1 MFSTRYNDGG
11 DFLNS
16 ILIVSSSKKGID
28 FFTEILSESSYE
40 EIVLAKNGGEARR
53 ILIDRDF
60 DLCIINAPLLDEF
73 GDGFAMNVA
82 NDRIS
87 QVILV
92 VRNDIYDEISEKVE
106 EYGVITIGKPLNR
119 TTFWSALKIANATF
133 NRITKLKKENNKL
146 IQKITDIRM
155 VDRAKCILIQYL
167 NMTEGEAHR
176 YIEKQAMDMRT
187 TKRVVAEGIL
197 RTYEN

>member
-1 MFSTRYNDGG
+1 M
-11 DFLNS
+11 NS
-16 ILIVSSSKKGID
+16 ILKESSSKKGID

>member
-92 VRNDIYDEISEKVE
+92 EI
-106 EYGVITIGKPLNR
+106 G
-119 TTFWSALKIANATF
+119 IAH
-133 NRITKLKKENNKL
+133 
-146 IQKITDIRM
+146 
-155 VDRAKCILIQYL
+155 V
-167 NMTEGEAHR
+167 
-176 YIEKQAMDMRT
+176 
-187 TKRVVAEGIL
+187 
-197 RTYEN
+197 